1 MLDLERQI
9 DKFVTY
15 FQIIQDA
22 EEDIWPNYVAT
33 NELKKLPSRS
43 MLKTIRTSYK
53 TDKQKTKMDQ
63 KKKEEEETKRAK
75 QKEKEQK
82 VVIKG
87 LHP

>member
-1 MLDLERQI
+1 MIPDNKNNTKRSPVDQLLDLERQI

-53 TDKQKTKMDQ
+53 TDK
-63 KKKEEEETKRAK
+63 
-75 QKEKEQK
+75 
-82 VVIKG
+82 
-87 LHP
+87 

>member
-1 MLDLERQI
+1 VSKIVKEMIPDNKNNTKRSPVDQLLDLERQI

-53 TDKQKTKMDQ
+53 TDK
-63 KKKEEEETKRAK
+63 
-75 QKEKEQK
+75 
-82 VVIKG
+82 
-87 LHP
+87 

>member
-1 MLDLERQI
+1 MSKIVKEMIPDNKNNTKRSPVDQLLDLERQI

-53 TDKQKTKMDQ
+53 TDK
-63 KKKEEEETKRAK
+63 
-75 QKEKEQK
+75 
-82 VVIKG
+82 
-87 LHP
+87 